1 MSNLRMSYN
10 IPTIRKGFSLEFESN
25 KHELSWLGSIMYYI
39 YLCLCRKH
47 EWEKHGR
54 CATEVKETGS
64 ELLYF
69 NKTLSLRMKYD
80 IDE

>member
-1 MSNLRMSYN
+1 MSNLRMSLKVSVWN
-10 IPTIRKGFSLEFESN
+10 LNSINEF
-25 KHELSWLGSIMYYI
+25 SWLGSIMYYI